1 MISRRRWLAAKM
13 HLPLRQLALCLD
25 CDECFE
31 ISCPTCPA
39 CGSAT
44 WTSLSRF
51 LAQGSSARHPGRH
64 DAAAK
69 RRDDSSEILQ
79 QLIIVAGNRTH
90 LYEHLKRGFAGNETV
105 RVLFNRRALPRRERS
120 DPMRPNGAR
129 LIAAC
134 PRGRRVTARGW
145 LGHRAPGCPKESSS
159 RPCPLGSGVLRRRPN
174 GGRLRAVHLRGVP
187 AARGAGEVTRT

>member
-1 MISRRRWLAAKM
+1 MIGRRRLLAAKM

-31 ISCPTCPA
+31 IGSPTCPA

-51 LAQGSSARHPGRH
+51 LAQGSSARHRGRH

-90 LYEHLKRGFAGNETV
+90 LYEHLKRI
-105 RVLFNRRALPRRERS
+105 RRERNRS
-120 DPMRPNGAR
+120 SA
-129 LIAAC
+129 LQS
-134 PRGRRVTARGW
+134 
-145 LGHRAPGCPKESSS
+145 PGPTTT
-159 RPCPLGSGVLRRRPN
+159 GTLR
-174 GGRLRAVHLRGVP
+174 
-187 AARGAGEVTRT
+187 TR